1 MEQAMQS
8 AVVHYHQVVPTIDTP
23 GGDHRLRLALDE
35 LMQLHDAS
43 CIAPMLLALDDDIE
57 HDEIAFA
64 IVHAA
69 ESFEDPIYVRELLC
83 VLEDLYARA
92 PRWTQVLF
100 LRCLNSPP
108 TAAMMAL
115 QLAHASADVK
125 RQARWLCADLIQ
137 IDPGFVAKTRDVLL
151 AAVPSEGGDD
161 AGWSVTPAN

>member
-1 MEQAMQS
+1 MEQSMQT
-8 AVVHYHQVVPTIDTP
+8 AVRHYHQVVPTIDAP
-23 GGDHRLRLALDE
+23 GGDDRLRQALDE

-83 VLEDLYARA
+83 VLVDLYAKA

-108 TAAMMAL
+108 TAAMLAL
-115 QLAHASADVK
+115 QLAHAGADVK
-125 RQARWLCADLIQ
+125 GQARQLCADLNR
-137 IDPGFVAKTRDVLL
+137 IDARFLGKTRDVLF
-151 AAVPSEGGDD
+151 AAAHTEG
-161 AGWSVTPAN
+161 AGWPAVSPN